1 MTELRLHCATLV
13 VMSSIRGL
21 CVGKRKTSNSWY
33 LIVVEDMAD
42 EKYDV
47 VIGDPLAVE
56 AKWRYRQHRGQ
67 FWT

>member
-1 MTELRLHCATLV
+1 MTELRLHSTTFV

-21 CVGKRKTSNSWY
+21 CVGKRKTGNSWY

-47 VIGDPLAVE
+47 VTVDHLAVE
-56 AKWRYRQHRGQ
+56 VKWSYRQHRGQ
-67 FWT
+67 FCT